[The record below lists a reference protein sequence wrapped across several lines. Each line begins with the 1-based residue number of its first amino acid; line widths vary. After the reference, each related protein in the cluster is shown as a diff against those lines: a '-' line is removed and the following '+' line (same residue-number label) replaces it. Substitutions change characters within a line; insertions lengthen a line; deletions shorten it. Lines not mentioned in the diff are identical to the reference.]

1 MPHAHGH
8 STERPQPRTCSS
20 SSARATSSSQP
31 GQRTSR
37 CSQLVARCSVRALRL
52 PTHGQPDALNWQ
64 AHRMLATSAAANRS
78 GTASS
83 LVAGDRQHGQR
94 APEWIRASSRQQRQ
108 NMCLRAHKCARSRG
122 DHAGR
127 TPSRALAHPHKSRVG
142 SRKTSKQMPQTKL
155 GSGASTGGS
164 DAMCGGLVP
173 KMSTHNDH
181 ETPRKE
187 RRPRTRRAYPVTL
200 LIRKNDP
207 LGFKIPLIFC
217 PPGAAPREGGFASRE
232 LAFGKCKPPGGLR
245 LAQNPLYS
253 CTVTDSR
260 VWSLLGRGLNTRQL
274 CSGSRSRTKQNF
286 IQNHTI
292 NQSRNSY

>member
-187 RRPRTRRAYPVTL
+187 RGDTREPRDSL

-207 LGFKIPLIFC
+207 LGLFFYFC
-217 PPGAAPREGGFASRE
+217 FVWGGAAPREGEVLQAGSLHLANAS
-232 LAFGKCKPPGGLR
+232 PPGAYVWHKTL
-245 LAQNPLYS
+245 
-253 CTVTDSR
+253 CTAVR
-260 VWSLLGRGLNTRQL
+260 
-274 CSGSRSRTKQNF
+274 
-286 IQNHTI
+286 
-292 NQSRNSY
+292 

>member
-187 RRPRTRRAYPVTL
+187 RGDTREPRRLSLDPKERSFGFIFL
-200 LIRKNDP
+200 LLLC
-207 LGFKIPLIFC
+207 LGGGR
-217 PPGAAPREGGFASRE
+217 PPGGGGFASRE

-274 CSGSRSRTKQNF
+274 
-286 IQNHTI
+286 
-292 NQSRNSY
+292 